1 MMAENSARQGAFPIR
16 PSRRDSA
23 LRRAYF
29 CLAELCVFAM
39 AVPMTMTSDL
49 PQSPD
54 IICDG
59 RPERGCLPV
68 FPSGR
73 FSGRMAIL
81 LFLLLLPLLSGQV
94 GCSLRGGST
103 DPGKVAGGGKG
114 SRGTK
119 PYTIKGKTYY
129 PLLSAKGF
137 REEGIASWYGPGF
150 HGEMTA
156 NGERYDMHGMTAAH
170 KLLPFG
176 TKLKVT
182 NKSNGRSIVVRV
194 NDRGPFVADR
204 VIDLTHAAA
213 EDIGMLAKGTA
224 PVTLETIGAVQ
235 GLEDG
240 NLKGRFYVQVGAF
253 ANQSNAERL
262 VAKLKQ
268 AGKGGRTYF
277 ADQVGFWR
285 VQAGPYA
292 SLNEAEAAATGMQ
305 GDYPGN
311 FVVAE

>member
-1 MMAENSARQGAFPIR
+1 M
-16 PSRRDSA
+16 
-23 LRRAYF
+23 
-29 CLAELCVFAM
+29 
-39 AVPMTMTSDL
+39 PMTFDFF
-49 PQSPD
+49 QSLD
-54 IICDG
+54 AISAG
-59 RPERGCLPV
+59 RSKRGHLTV
-68 FPSGR
+68 SASGR
-73 FSGRMAIL
+73 LSGRVAIL
-81 LFLLLLPLLSGQV
+81 LLCLLLPLLGGQF
-94 GCSLRGGST
+94 GCALHGGST
-103 DPGKVAGGGKG
+103 DPGKAASGGKG
-114 SRGTK
+114 PRGTK

-137 REEGIASWYGPGF
+137 REEGTASWYGPGF

-204 VIDLTHAAA
+204 VIDLTRAGA

-224 PVTLETIGAVQ
+224 PVVLETIGNVQ

-240 NLKGRFYVQVGAF
+240 NLKGRFFVQVGAF
-253 ANQSNAERL
+253 ANQSNADRL
-262 VAKLKQ
+262 VARLKQ
-268 AGKGGRTYF
+268 EGKGGRTYF

-292 SLNEAEAAATGMQ
+292 SLNEAETAATGMQ

>member
-1 MMAENSARQGAFPIR
+1 MKKHHDQRGDVLSTAA
-16 PSRRDSA
+16 D
-23 LRRAYF
+23 
-29 CLAELCVFAM
+29 
-39 AVPMTMTSDL
+39 
-49 PQSPD
+49 
-54 IICDG
+54 
-59 RPERGCLPV
+59 ERGLSEGRLRGG
-68 FPSGR
+68 SGPR
-73 FSGRMAIL
+73 RYSGRMAV
-81 LFLLLLPLLSGQV
+81 LLLCMFIPLLAGQF
-94 GCSLRGGST
+94 GCSLHGAST
-103 DPGKVAGGGKG
+103 DSGKTAGAKG
-114 SRGTK
+114 PRGTK

-129 PLLSAKGF
+129 PLLSAHGF
-137 REEGIASWYGPGF
+137 REEGVASWYGPGF
-150 HGEMTA
+150 HGKLTA
-156 NGERYDMHGMTAAH
+156 NGERYDMHSMTAAH

-204 VIDLTHAAA
+204 VIDLTRTGA
-213 EDIGMLAKGTA
+213 EQIGMLAKGTA
-224 PVTLETIGAVQ
+224 PVVLESVGTVP

-253 ANQSNAERL
+253 ANRSNAERL
-262 VAKLKQ
+262 VGELSRG
-268 AGKGGRTYF
+268 GKGGRTYY

-305 GDYPGN
+305 REYPGN

>member
-1 MMAENSARQGAFPIR
+1 MNLMKKHCEQRGNALSTAANTRELFGCRSQKVSGT
-16 PSRRDSA
+16 RRHSW
-23 LRRAYF
+23 RIT
-29 CLAELCVFAM
+29 V
-39 AVPMTMTSDL
+39 
-49 PQSPD
+49 
-54 IICDG
+54 
-59 RPERGCLPV
+59 
-68 FPSGR
+68 
-73 FSGRMAIL
+73 
-81 LFLLLLPLLSGQV
+81 LLLCLFIPLIAGQL

-103 DPGKVAGGGKG
+103 DPGKTSSAKG
-114 SRGTK
+114 PRGTK

-129 PLLSAKGF
+129 PLLSAHGF

-150 HGEMTA
+150 HGEKTA

-176 TKLKVT
+176 TELKVT

-204 VIDLTHAAA
+204 VIDLTKTGA
-213 EDIGMLAKGTA
+213 ERIGMLGKGTA
-224 PVTLETIGAVQ
+224 PVVLESIGTVP

-253 ANQSNAERL
+253 ANKSNADRL
-262 VAKLKQ
+262 VGELSRG
-268 AGKGGRTYF
+268 GKGGRTYY
-277 ADQVGFWR
+277 AEQVGFWR

-292 SLNEAEAAATGMQ
+292 SLNEAESAATGMQ
-305 GDYPGN
+305 REYPGN

>member
-1 MMAENSARQGAFPIR
+1 MTRHAFPLLGN
-16 PSRRDSA
+16 SRKR
-23 LRRAYF
+23 
-29 CLAELCVFAM
+29 LC
-39 AVPMTMTSDL
+39 
-49 PQSPD
+49 SPT
-54 IICDG
+54 
-59 RPERGCLPV
+59 P
-68 FPSGR
+68 
-73 FSGRMAIL
+73 FSGLFIFL
-81 LFLLLLPLLSGQV
+81 FFLLLIPLIGGQL
-94 GCSLRGGST
+94 GCSLRGAST
-103 DPGKVAGGGKG
+103 DPGKAAGGGKG
-114 SRGTK
+114 PRGTK

-129 PLLSAKGF
+129 PLLSAHGF

-150 HGEMTA
+150 HGEQTA

-176 TKLKVT
+176 TQLRVT

-204 VIDLTHAAA
+204 VIDLTRAAA

-224 PVTLETIGAVQ
+224 PVILESVGAVA

-253 ANQSNAERL
+253 ANQSNADRL
-262 VAKLKQ
+262 VGKLKQ
-268 AGKGGRTYF
+268 QGKGGRTYF

-292 SLNEAEAAATGMQ
+292 SLNEAESAATGMLRE
-305 GDYPGN
+305 YPGN

>member
-1 MMAENSARQGAFPIR
+1 MNFMKQHRDQQGNALSTAAGTRGLSGDR
-16 PSRRDSA
+16 PRGA
-23 LRRAYF
+23 
-29 CLAELCVFAM
+29 
-39 AVPMTMTSDL
+39 P
-49 PQSPD
+49 
-54 IICDG
+54 
-59 RPERGCLPV
+59 RPCRH
-68 FPSGR
+68 
-73 FSGRMAIL
+73 SGRMTV
-81 LFLLLLPLLSGQV
+81 LLLCLLIPLVAGQL
-94 GCSLRGGST
+94 GCSLRGTST
-103 DPGKVAGGGKG
+103 DPGKTAGAKG
-114 SRGTK
+114 PRGTR

-129 PLLSAKGF
+129 PLLSAHGF

-150 HGEMTA
+150 HGEKTA

-176 TKLKVT
+176 TELKVT

-204 VIDLTHAAA
+204 VIDLTKTGA
-213 EDIGMLAKGTA
+213 ERIGMLGKGTA
-224 PVTLETIGAVQ
+224 PVVLESIGTVP

-253 ANQSNAERL
+253 ANKSNAERL
-262 VAKLKQ
+262 VGELSRG
-268 AGKGGRTYF
+268 GKGGRTYY

-292 SLNEAEAAATGMQ
+292 SLNEAETAATGMQ
-305 GDYPGN
+305 REYPGN

>member
-1 MMAENSARQGAFPIR
+1 MIRHFFYRLAHTRRLLRFPAPLSRGA
-16 PSRRDSA
+16 
-23 LRRAYF
+23 
-29 CLAELCVFAM
+29 
-39 AVPMTMTSDL
+39 
-49 PQSPD
+49 
-54 IICDG
+54 
-59 RPERGCLPV
+59 
-68 FPSGR
+68 
-73 FSGRMAIL
+73 
-81 LFLLLLPLLSGQV
+81 LLLLLCLFAPILGGQL
-94 GCSLRGGST
+94 GCSLHGGST
-103 DPGKVAGGGKG
+103 DSGKSAGGSKG
-114 SRGTK
+114 PRGTR

-129 PLLSAKGF
+129 PLLSAHGF
-137 REEGIASWYGPGF
+137 REEGAASWYGPGF
-150 HGEMTA
+150 HGEQTA

-194 NDRGPFVADR
+194 NDRGPFVSDR
-204 VIDLTHAAA
+204 VIDLTRAGA
-213 EDIGMLAKGTA
+213 EEIGMLAKGTA
-224 PVTLETIGAVQ
+224 PVILESVGAVA

-253 ANQSNAERL
+253 ANQSNADRL

-268 AGKGGRTYF
+268 EGKGGRTYF

-292 SLNEAEAAATGMQ
+292 SLNEAESGATGLLRE
-305 GDYPGN
+305 YPGN